1 LSRSAAIGDLAVT
14 GNSPRKPAPP
24 SASTYYDQLGLH
36 PSASERDIRRAYREL
51 SKRYHPDTTTLPIS
65 IATQKFQ
72 ALNEA
77 YATLS
82 NYERRSLYDAQ
93 IRYSRVFVVQVPI
106 DRSRRSGDGGSIPN
120 DSPGFI
126 DPVDRPLSSGELFA
140 LLLMGSTILGCLA
153 LAVAIAVLRG
163 DPW

>member
-1 LSRSAAIGDLAVT
+1 MT
-14 GNSPRKPAPP
+14 GNSPSK
-24 SASTYYDQLGLH
+24 STYTSTYYDQLGLH

-51 SKRYHPDTTTLPIS
+51 SKRYHPDTTTLPVT
-65 IATQKFQ
+65 IATSKFQ
-72 ALNEA
+72 SLNEA

-82 NYERRSLYDAQ
+82 NYERRSLYDAK
-93 IRYSRVFVVQVPI
+93 IRYSRVFVAQVPI
-106 DRSRRSGDGGSIPN
+106 DRSRRSGDGGVIQD

-126 DPVDRPLSSGELFA
+126 DPIDRPLSSGELFA

-153 LAVAIAVLRG
+153 LAIAIALLRG

>member
-1 LSRSAAIGDLAVT
+1 MSRSVAIGDLAVT
-14 GNSPRKPAPP
+14 GNSPRKSAPP
-24 SASTYYDQLGLH
+24 SAFTYYDQLGLH

-51 SKRYHPDTTTLPIS
+51 SKRYHPDTTTLPLP

-82 NYERRSLYDAQ
+82 NYERRSLYDAK
-93 IRYSRVFVVQVPI
+93 IRYSRVFVAQVPS
-106 DRSRRSGDGGSIPN
+106 DRTSRSANGEPIPS

-126 DPVDRPLSSGELFA
+126 DPIDRPLSSGELFA
-140 LLLMGSTILGCLA
+140 LFLMGSTILGCLA
-153 LAVAIAVLRG
+153 LAIAIAVLRG